1 MRSSQRDPLTNLK
14 LIDGKFGIRANAV
27 LKQEIQAIIR
37 SVNQNRLALLLGAEV
52 ASTTPDS
59 LPVRELNTTP

>member
-1 MRSSQRDPLTNLK
+1 